1 MPMGPQEIR
10 EHLMANSEEF
20 RKLAAEHSEYAQKLE
35 TLSKKSY
42 LTEEEKIEEV
52 NLKKL
57 KLRAKDEMERMI
69 QQYKRELSGAV
80 AR

>member
-10 EHLMANSEEF
+10 EHLMARSEEF
-20 RKLAAEHSEYAQKLE
+20 RRLANEHAQYAQQLE
-35 TLSKKSY
+35 VLAKKTY
-42 LTEEEKIEEV
+42 LTEEEKILEI

-57 KLRAKDEMERMI
+57 KLRAKDEMERRI
-69 QQYKRELSGAV
+69 QQFKREEANAV